1 MRPSF
6 NISNFAKVKHTGYQ
20 YDALGRNILIPAAD
34 TPNGGNAITLAYN
47 TNDQITQIS
56 QSGAT
61 TNFSYEAE
69 GRRLNETSGNT
80 TTTRHYTD
88 GSDNQTWTTQAATAT
103 PNTITKTE
111 IYTPSLGTGLN
122 ITTTIQNGSATG
134 SMQLHDLRG
143 NTVTTIDLTTN
154 TASGWCSYD
163 EFGNQD
169 STNPGNTN
177 LINYSTYA
185 GAERATNATGLILM
199 GARVYNPET
208 NQFTSPDPV
217 QGGNENSYSYPND
230 PVNHSDFTGLWSW
243 WDSLDVALTVASF
256 IPIPGLQEVAWV
268 AKAVSMVSKIAKA
281 SKIVAKAVSFVV
293 RTSHKAKDFASITSK
308 FAGEGTYEFMVGTRK
323 YVGRSVNVARR
334 LAEHN
339 RYWTGK
345 GQAMTDIVFHRM
357 PNSTIWEQRVFE
369 QRLIDK
375 YGGVKSDFLLNK
387 INSIGK

>member
-1 MRPSF
+1 
-6 NISNFAKVKHTGYQ
+6 
-20 YDALGRNILIPAAD
+20 
-34 TPNGGNAITLAYN
+34 
-47 TNDQITQIS
+47 
-56 QSGAT
+56 
-61 TNFSYEAE
+61 
-69 GRRLNETSGNT
+69 
-80 TTTRHYTD
+80 
-88 GSDNQTWTTQAATAT
+88 
-103 PNTITKTE
+103 
-111 IYTPSLGTGLN
+111 
-122 ITTTIQNGSATG
+122 
-134 SMQLHDLRG
+134 MQLHDLRG
-143 NTVTTIDLTTN
+143 NTVTTINLTNN
-154 TASGWCSYD
+154 TATAWCSYD

-169 STNPGNTN
+169 STNPANTN
-177 LINYSTYA
+177 LINYNTYA

-268 AKAVSMVSKIAKA
+268 AKAVSMASKIAKA

-308 FAGEGTYEFMVGTRK
+308 FAGEGTYKFMVGTRK

-334 LAEHN
+334 FAEHN